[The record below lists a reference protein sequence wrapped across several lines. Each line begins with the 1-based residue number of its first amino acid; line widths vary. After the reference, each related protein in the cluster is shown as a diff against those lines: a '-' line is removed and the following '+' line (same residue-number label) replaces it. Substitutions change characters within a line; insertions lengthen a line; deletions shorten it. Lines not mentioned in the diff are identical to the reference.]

1 MARQPIMDDQ
11 ALELFENLRNACAEC
26 PEFPHSGADIGHEE
40 AGYEGRDHY
49 ERLMRAGFEMDFECG
64 SDRLA

>member
-1 MARQPIMDDQ
+1 MARQITIDDQ
-11 ALELFENLRNACAEC
+11 ALELFENLRAICADC
-26 PEFPHSGADIGHEE
+26 PEFPHSGADIEQEE